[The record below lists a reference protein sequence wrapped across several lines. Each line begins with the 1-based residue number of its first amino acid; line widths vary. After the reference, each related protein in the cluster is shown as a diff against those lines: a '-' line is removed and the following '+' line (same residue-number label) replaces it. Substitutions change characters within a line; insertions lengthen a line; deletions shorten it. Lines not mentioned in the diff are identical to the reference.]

1 MPRQGR
7 NHPAQ
12 ASGAQTKHPQVPC
25 PLKRVSS
32 PLPWPWPGA
41 TQGLSCPPSPP
52 GLKRATASEDTCILA
67 PDPEN
72 LQGSLQRCLA
82 ARILPA
88 PQTFLSRRLF
98 FLLGWEDSPTG
109 KGPPQD
115 PTLRRSKKSPLD
127 TASSVLLG
135 PERGYFPDSCE
146 ENR

>member
-1 MPRQGR
+1 MVFGCQD
-7 NHPAQ
+7 
-12 ASGAQTKHPQVPC
+12 
-25 PLKRVSS
+25 
-32 PLPWPWPGA
+32 
-41 TQGLSCPPSPP
+41 PS
-52 GLKRATASEDTCILA
+52 R
-67 PDPEN
+67 
-72 LQGSLQRCLA
+72 
-82 ARILPA
+82 

-135 PERGYFPDSCE
+135 RERGYFPDSCE